1 MIRFTGRMSRT
12 LLATPFEHSDLNRKV
27 YDHLRAAVL
36 SGELKG
42 GQKLN
47 LNGLSAELGVSRS
60 PVHQALTRLAAE
72 GLVDVQSRRGYEVT
86 PIGADIVVEE
96 YDVRV
101 ALELMA
107 AERAVGTLDAGQTA
121 ALGEALEAT
130 LRATHDGV
138 IDMAEYIPTN
148 QRFHRLQLDLAGNRA
163 LTAVYGSLR
172 VSLVMER
179 VLDGV
184 RLDRE
189 TSARLNEQHVE
200 LHRAYVAG
208 DLAAAQRTIRAHCD
222 TGRRLA
228 VDAIERAGGTR

>member
-1 MIRFTGRMSRT
+1 MTET
-12 LLATPFEHSDLNRKV
+12 LIAAPFEHADLNRRV

-47 LNGLSAELGVSRS
+47 LNALSAELGVSRS

-72 GLVDVQSRRGYEVT
+72 GLVDVRSRRGYAVT
-86 PIGADIVVEE
+86 PIGAEVVIEE
-96 YDVRV
+96 YEIRV

-107 AERAVGTLDAGQTA
+107 AERTVGRLDERQAA
-121 ALGEALEAT
+121 ALADALEET

-148 QRFHRLQLDLAGNRA
+148 QRFHGLQLDLAGNRA
-163 LTAVYGSLR
+163 LASVYGNLR
-172 VSLVMER
+172 VSLLMER
-179 VLDGV
+179 LLDGV

-189 TSARLNEQHVE
+189 TSAELNEQHVE
-200 LHRAYVAG
+200 LHRAYVEG
-208 DLAAAQRTIRAHCD
+208 DLAAAHRTIRAHCE
-222 TGRRLA
+222 TGRVLA